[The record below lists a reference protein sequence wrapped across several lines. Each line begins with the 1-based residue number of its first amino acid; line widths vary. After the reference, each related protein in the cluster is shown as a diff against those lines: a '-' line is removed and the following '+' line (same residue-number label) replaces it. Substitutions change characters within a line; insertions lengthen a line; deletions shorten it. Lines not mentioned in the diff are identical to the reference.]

1 MELYYRNKE
10 VTPDLYCL
18 EWIEKGTD
26 EEKTIY
32 DVYEF
37 FTGRFAYQ
45 EALIYAYKN
54 FITGNIV
61 YCSSL
66 QSQKIENG
74 FPIKR
79 GRKKKT
85 QTEKLKK
92 QNLTPEAIRPPKN
105 LVPII

>member
-1 MELYYRNKE
+1 MELYYRGEE

-18 EWIEKGTD
+18 EWKEVSINED
-26 EEKTIY
+26 KTINE
-32 DVYEF
+32 VYLF

-61 YCSSL
+61 YCLSL